1 MTRPCQ
7 NQVTVSPK
15 YKILLVTI
23 FYPSILGLFA
33 SFHPLK
39 NIIKVMNLKDNNQ
52 KQSANYLNQ
61 TLPVKLFYDYA

>member
-33 SFHPLK
+33 PFHPLK